1 MTGKIEIPQFPELSF
16 NEFNHTYRLDELI
29 IPSVTTLMKPLSD
42 DFYRAVD
49 PEVLEKA
56 AKRGTAIHNAVENF
70 AQFGIEDIPPAY
82 AGYFQAFRTW
92 WELRQPEVLAT
103 ECRVYHKILRY
114 AGTADLICVIG
125 GRVTLVDYKSSAQ
138 VNSKLCAVQLE
149 GYDRAFESHGVKI
162 DDRMILLLSRD
173 GRYSEVPFQ
182 RNARCW
188 SVLSALM
195 TVRNYMNE

>member
-1 MTGKIEIPQFPELSF
+1 MTGRIEIPQFPELTF

-82 AGYFQAFRTW
+82 GGYFQAFRTW
-92 WELRQPEVLAT
+92 WELRKPEVLAT

-125 GRVTLVDYKSSAQ
+125 GRVMLVDYKSSAQ

-162 DDRMILLLSRD
+162 DDRMILHLSRD
-173 GRYSEVPFQ
+173 GKYSEVPFQ

>member
-162 DDRMILLLSRD
+162 DDRMILHLSRD

-195 TVRNYMNE
+195 TVRNSMNE

>member
-1 MTGKIEIPQFPELSF
+1 MVVSIPQFPELTF
-16 NEFNHTYRLDELI
+16 NEFNHTYWLDELV

-49 PEVLEKA
+49 PEMLEKA

-82 AGYFQAFRTW
+82 GGYFQAFRTW
-92 WELRQPEVLAT
+92 WELRKPEVLAT

-162 DDRMILLLSRD
+162 DDLMILHLSRD
-173 GRYSEVPFQ
+173 GKYSEVPFQ

>member
-92 WELRQPEVLAT
+92 WELRQRHST
-103 ECRVYHKILRY
+103 
-114 AGTADLICVIG
+114 DLTNPCQDFQLD
-125 GRVTLVDYKSSAQ
+125 RKS
-138 VNSKLCAVQLE
+138 VV
-149 GYDRAFESHGVKI
+149 
-162 DDRMILLLSRD
+162 
-173 GRYSEVPFQ
+173 
-182 RNARCW
+182 
-188 SVLSALM
+188 
-195 TVRNYMNE
+195 